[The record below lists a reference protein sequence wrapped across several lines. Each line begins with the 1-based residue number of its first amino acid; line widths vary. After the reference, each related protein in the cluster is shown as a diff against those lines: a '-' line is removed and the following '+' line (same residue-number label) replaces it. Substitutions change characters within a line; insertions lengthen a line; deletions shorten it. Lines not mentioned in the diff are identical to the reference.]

1 MLIFISSIAAI
12 LLIFLIYT
20 SYSIR
25 SGIYLKALCRNEKK
39 GKIVAL
45 TFDDG
50 PDKEQTPK
58 VLDILKE
65 YDVKATFFCIGS
77 KIKGNESILSRMK
90 EEGHLIGNHT
100 FNHFF
105 SFPLYASQRM
115 RMELSDCEKA
125 IEEVTEERT
134 ILFRPPFGITNPT
147 IAKVVRTTGYLTIG
161 WSIRSLDTCKK
172 ENTVLKRIKRGLKPG
187 AVILLHDPLPQSDS
201 LLRKV
206 LDLLKEND
214 YTIERVDKLFD
225 IPKTT
230 K

>member
-12 LLIFLIYT
+12 LLIFLIYA

-39 GKIVAL
+39 GKVVAL

-65 YDVKATFFCIGS
+65 YDIKTTFFYIGS
-77 KIKGNESILSRMK
+77 KIKGNESILLRMK

-105 SFPLYASQRM
+105 SFPLYTSQRM
-115 RMELSDCEKA
+115 GRELSDCEKA
-125 IEEVTEERT
+125 IEEVTGERT

-214 YTIERVDKLFD
+214 YTIERIDKLFD